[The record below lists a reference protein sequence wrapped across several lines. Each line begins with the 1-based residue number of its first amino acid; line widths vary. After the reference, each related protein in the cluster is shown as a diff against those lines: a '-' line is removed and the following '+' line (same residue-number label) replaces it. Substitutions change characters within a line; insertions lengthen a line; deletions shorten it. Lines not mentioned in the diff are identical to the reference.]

1 MFTRSRRNLA
11 YLFALS
17 MGSILVVFAGVA
29 YYLGVEQQLKAF
41 DDALYSRGKNITNV
55 LYEPQN
61 KWQVER
67 DNRLPS
73 LNGDLVYVRLY
84 NFKGK
89 LLLFRGLLP
98 PRQLTVNPGYKTILI
113 DDKQPEKIASRLWI
127 RELTLPVIQNKLLI
141 GYLQIAIPL
150 TPLRETLNWARLFL
164 TFGVPVTFG
173 AIGVTGWFLGGL
185 AMQPTRR
192 AYEQLQRFTADASHE
207 LRSPVAA
214 ILSNAQVALMPPY
227 DESEQQFRLE
237 NIANTAKSMSNLIS
251 NLLFLSRHEG
261 TLDPAT
267 LQSINLVELVRAL
280 EGNYQQQAITKNL
293 SLNLHLSEQPIYIK
307 ADADLLKQAVINL
320 LDNAFKYTDSGGSVQ
335 LRLFTQ
341 PPKAIIQVEDNGI
354 GIPTEDLPHIFERF
368 YRVDTVRSRQR
379 TVGLLR
385 SRTVNGS
392 SYSSGG
398 FGLGLAISQQIVQA
412 HRGQISVNS
421 VLSKGSTF
429 QIELPYDFPRQ
440 RLITN
445 RSQI

>member
-41 DDALYSRGKNITNV
+41 DNTLYSRGKIIANA
-55 LYEPQN
+55 LYESQN
-61 KWQVER
+61 KSQAER
-67 DNRLPS
+67 DNRLSS

-84 NFKGK
+84 NPKRK
-89 LLLFRGLLP
+89 LLGFRGLLP
-98 PRQLTVNPGYKTILI
+98 PRQLTVNPGFKTILI
-113 DDKQPEKIASRLWI
+113 DDKQPQKIASRQWI
-127 RELTLPVIQNKLLI
+127 REMTLPIIRNKLLI
-141 GYLQIAIPL
+141 GYLQVAIPL
-150 TPLRETLNWARLFL
+150 ISLRETLDWARLFL

-237 NIANTAKSMSNLIS
+237 NIANTAKSMSNLIN

-267 LQSINLVELVRAL
+267 LESINLVELVRSL
-280 EGNYQQQAITKNL
+280 EENYQQQAITKNL

-354 GIPTEDLPHIFERF
+354 GIPSEDLPHVFERF
-368 YRVDTVRSRQR
+368 YRVDTVRSR
-379 TVGLLR
+379 TVKSS
-385 SRTVNGS
+385 SR
-392 SYSSGG
+392 SSGS
-398 FGLGLAISQQIVQA
+398 FGLGLAIVQQIVQA

-421 VLSKGSTF
+421 VLSEGSTF
-429 QIELPYDFPRQ
+429 QIELPSDFARQ
-440 RLITN
+440 RLIPN

>member
-1 MFTRSRRNLA
+1 MFARSRRNLA
-11 YLFALS
+11 YLFASS

-41 DDALYSRGKNITNV
+41 DDGLFLRGKNIVTNAQ
-55 LYEPQN
+55 YEYGSRQ
-61 KWQVER
+61 WLLDR
-67 DNRLPS
+67 DKALKL
-73 LNGDLVYVRLY
+73 LNGDLIYVRWY
-84 NFKGK
+84 DYQRK
-89 LLLFRGLLP
+89 LVVFRGLVP
-98 PRQLTVNPGYKTILI
+98 SRQLTVNPGFKTIQI
-113 DDKQPEKIASRLWI
+113 YDKQAGKIASRLWI
-127 RELTLPVIQNKLLI
+127 RQLTLPVIHNKSLI

-150 TPLRETLNWARLFL
+150 TPLRETLNLARLFL
-164 TFGVPVTFG
+164 TFGIPVTFG

-227 DESEQQFRLE
+227 DESEQQFRLS

-267 LQSINLVELVRAL
+267 LQTINLVELLL
-280 EGNYQQQAITKNL
+280 ELAKSYQQQATAKNL
-293 SLNLHLSEQPIYIK
+293 SLNLHLSEQPVYIK
-307 ADADLLKQAVINL
+307 ADADFLKQAIINL
-320 LDNAFKYTDSGGSVQ
+320 LDNAFKYTPSGGSVQ

-341 PPKAIIQVEDNGI
+341 AAKAIIQVEDNGI

-368 YRVDTVRSRQR
+368 YRVDTVRERSPRASGISR
-379 TVGLLR
+379 
-385 SRTVNGS
+385 
-392 SYSSGG
+392 SSGG

-412 HRGQISVNS
+412 HRGQIRVKSI
-421 VLSKGSTF
+421 LEKGSTF
-429 QIELPYDFPRQ
+429 QIELQ
-440 RLITN
+440 
-445 RSQI
+445 Q